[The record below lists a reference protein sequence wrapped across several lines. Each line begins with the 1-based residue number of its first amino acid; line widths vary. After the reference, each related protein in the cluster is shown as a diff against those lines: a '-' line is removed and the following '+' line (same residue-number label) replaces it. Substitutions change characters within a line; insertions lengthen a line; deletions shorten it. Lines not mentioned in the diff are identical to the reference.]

1 MWDDPWKEFTKHKI
15 TTCDDEIEEL
25 EHDRALSTTQFVN
38 DDLSTMSTSETENVT
53 SSLSTSSILNVS
65 DMIMRSAMESGLED
79 QEKDAPLPNVS
90 IDITPSSPQKKKK
103 IDNEDGENLS
113 SKTQN
118 AQDLISLITS

>member
-1 MWDDPWKEFTKHKI
+1 
-15 TTCDDEIEEL
+15 
-25 EHDRALSTTQFVN
+25 
-38 DDLSTMSTSETENVT
+38 MSTSETENVT

-103 IDNEDGENLS
+103 IDNEDSENLS